1 MVFGECRVRL
11 FLRRAAWE
19 VPVMTGPDE
28 GGLAGR
34 GHLRAAQADREQT
47 ITVLKAAYAQ
57 GRLTKDELEARAGQA
72 FVSRTY
78 AELAALTAD
87 LPADVPAVSTAATGS
102 DAAWPPPSTPART
115 LAKAARRSG
124 VCLLVAIALVEG
136 AYLAGN
142 FLLIVAAFFALIAAS
157 GFFGYGILD
166 AWQERRSHAQ
176 LPPGRVGGTRD
187 PRVACPTMTWLPP
200 GSAQPAR
207 RNPRRLTRAA
217 AGAGSASHLPARY
230 PGSGPA
236 AVARCLHHR
245 LCTVISRT
253 PVRQM
258 RDRRAGPGSSSAP
271 SGPPVQ
277 RYYLNAASCSSR
289 TRRSSIRLICGKVAH
304 RGSLYP

>member
-1 MVFGECRVRL
+1 
-11 FLRRAAWE
+11 
-19 VPVMTGPDE
+19 MTGPDE

-176 LPPGRVGGTRD
+176 LPPG
-187 PRVACPTMTWLPP
+187 P
-200 GSAQPAR
+200 GR
-207 RNPRRLTRAA
+207 R
-217 AGAGSASHLPARY
+217 HQ
-230 PGSGPA
+230 GSGGRLPDDDVA
-236 AVARCLHHR
+236 ATGISPTRTDRTRTDSRARQ
-245 LCTVISRT
+245 
-253 PVRQM
+253 PE
-258 RDRRAGPGSSSAP
+258 RDRR
-271 SGPPVQ
+271 PP
-277 RYYLNAASCSSR
+277 Y
-289 TRRSSIRLICGKVAH
+289 RRGIPVPVRPLPHVAH
-304 RGSLYP
+304 STGCAP